1 MQTNNLSMQM
11 LLQNQSSPDATL
23 NENFLKIDSFIFG
36 TAVDFTD
43 SLPNNPQNGEV
54 YIFSSKFEKANHIG
68 FFTSNKGWK
77 FFEPKLGLEFFVIS
91 LKCKY
96 SFTEEGWGIS
106 TTDKQNADWNA
117 TSGFAQILNKPTI
130 PTVPTLATIATS
142 GSYNDLT
149 NKPTLFDGSYTSL
162 TNKPTIPTLPTLATI
177 ATSGSYED
185 LSKKPALHTV
195 ATSGSYN
202 DLMNKPYLHS
212 VASSGNYN
220 ELMNKP
226 YLHSV
231 ASSGSYA
238 DLTNKPTIPT
248 LPTLATIATSGSYE
262 DLSNKPTLFD
272 GSYTS
277 LTNKPAIPTI
287 PTLATIATSGSYNDL
302 TNKPTLFDG
311 SYTSLTNKPTIPTV
325 VDQNY
330 IGDFKTSAQTA
341 NHGRW
346 LLCNG
351 QVVSRLTYSALF
363 AIIGVTF
370 GTGDGATTFTL
381 PDCRGRV
388 NASIG
393 QGVGLTNRT
402 LGQIIGAETHTLSTD
417 EMPSHSHGQYVS
429 ANNSGSGIRRDYSS
443 DGACSKYPQGIS
455 TDNAGGGLPHN
466 NMQPT
471 IFLGNTF
478 IYAGV

>member
-23 NENFLKIDSFIFG
+23 NDNFLKIDSFIFG
-36 TAVDFTD
+36 TAVDIID
-43 SLPNNPQNGEV
+43 SIPTNPQNGEV

-77 FFEPKLGLEFFVIS
+77 FFEAKLGWEFFVMS
-91 LKCKY
+91 HRCKY
-96 SFTEEGWGIS
+96 SLTSEGWGIS
-106 TTDKQNADWNA
+106 TTDKQNADWSS
-117 TSGFAQILNKPTI
+117 TSGSAQILNKPS
-130 PTVPTLATIATS
+130 LFS
-142 GSYNDLT
+142 GSYTDLT
-149 NKPTLFDGSYTSL
+149 NKPVLFDGNYTSL
-162 TNKPTIPTLPTLATI
+162 INKPAIPNLPTLASV

-185 LSKKPALHTV
+185 LSKKPVLHTV

-231 ASSGSYA
+231 ASSGSYLDLTNKPVIPNLPTLAAVATSGSYA
-238 DLTNKPTIPT
+238 DLTNKP
-248 LPTLATIATSGSYE
+248 A
-262 DLSNKPTLFD
+262 LFD

-277 LTNKPAIPTI
+277 LK
-287 PTLATIATSGSYNDL
+287 
-302 TNKPTLFDG
+302 
-311 SYTSLTNKPTIPTV
+311 NKPTIPTAL
-325 VDQNY
+325 DSAY
-330 IGDFKTSAQTA
+330 IGDFKQSLQSV
-341 NHGRW
+341 NHEKW

-351 QVVSRLTYSALF
+351 QMVSRSTYSALF
-363 AIIGVTF
+363 AIIGTAF
-370 GTGDGATTFTL
+370 GGGDGSTTFAL

-393 QGVGLTNRT
+393 QGIGLTSRT
-402 LGQIIGAETHTLSTD
+402 SGQTVGAEVHTLSIS
-417 EMPSHSHGQYVS
+417 EMPSHNH
-429 ANNSGSGIRRDYSS
+429 I
-443 DGACSKYPQGIS
+443 DGFAGVN
-455 TDNAGGGLPHN
+455 NAGSFGVSSVPIAGNINNQGGQTTVNHALTSSSGGGQAHN

>member
-43 SLPNNPQNGEV
+43 SIPINPQNGEV

-106 TTDKQNADWNA
+106 TTDKKNADWNA

-130 PTVPTLATIATS
+130 PTLPTLATIATS
-142 GSYNDLT
+142 GSYQDLSNKPTLFDGNYASLTNKPTIPTLPTLASVATSGSYNDLA

-238 DLTNKPTIPT
+238 DLTNKPAI
-248 LPTLATIATSGSYE
+248 
-262 DLSNKPTLFD
+262 
-272 GSYTS
+272 
-277 LTNKPAIPTI
+277 PAIPT
-287 PTLATIATSGSYNDL
+287 LSAVATSGSYNDL

-311 SYTSLTNKPTIPTV
+311 NYASLTNKPAIPAV

-341 NHGRW
+341 NHGKW

-363 AIIGVTF
+363 AIIGTAF
-370 GTGDGATTFTL
+370 GNGNGSTTFTL

-402 LGQIIGAETHTLSTD
+402 SGQIIGAETHTLSTD
-417 EMPSHSHGQYVS
+417 EMPSHSHGQYVT

-455 TDNAGGGLPHN
+455 TDNTGGGLPHN

>member
-1 MQTNNLSMQM
+1 M
-11 LLQNQSSPDATL
+11 
-23 NENFLKIDSFIFG
+23 
-36 TAVDFTD
+36 
-43 SLPNNPQNGEV
+43 
-54 YIFSSKFEKANHIG
+54 
-68 FFTSNKGWK
+68 
-77 FFEPKLGLEFFVIS
+77 
-91 LKCKY
+91 
-96 SFTEEGWGIS
+96 
-106 TTDKQNADWNA
+106 
-117 TSGFAQILNKPTI
+117 
-130 PTVPTLATIATS
+130 PTLASVATS
-142 GSYNDLT
+142 GSYNDLA

-238 DLTNKPTIPT
+238 DLTNKPAI
-248 LPTLATIATSGSYE
+248 
-262 DLSNKPTLFD
+262 
-272 GSYTS
+272 
-277 LTNKPAIPTI
+277 PAIPT
-287 PTLATIATSGSYNDL
+287 LSAVATSGSYNDL

-311 SYTSLTNKPTIPTV
+311 NYASLTNKPAIPAV

-341 NHGRW
+341 NHGKW

-363 AIIGVTF
+363 AIIGTAF
-370 GTGDGATTFTL
+370 GNGNGSTTFTL

-402 LGQIIGAETHTLSTD
+402 SGQIIGAETHTLSTD
-417 EMPSHSHGQYVS
+417 EMPSHSHGQYVT

-455 TDNAGGGLPHN
+455 TDNTGGGLPHN